1 MAENKSSINETRVFG
16 PPGTGKTTLIS
27 RYIAEAAEK
36 YDPDKIVVAS
46 FTRAA
51 AKELIGRDLPIKS
64 DQVGTLHAICYRM
77 LGNPDIAESKTK
89 DFNEQYPHFAVTQ
102 SDTVKMDDGLAP
114 TDEGAG
120 QNSGDDLLAQLGIY
134 RARMVRKE
142 LWAPTVLDFHRAWEG
157 YKRDVGLA
165 DFQDLIDRAL
175 DVHYPPFQAQI
186 GIFDEVQDFTPVQL
200 KLIRRWAKYMEWI
213 LLAGDDDQAS
223 APWSKILT
231 TGGQW
236 ISAELVNSE
245 IHSLTTYVQERSQIA
260 GITRCGRNFIKEK
273 SRYTGFMHELHTET
287 SSTDV
292 THNHPSIFRFTEA
305 AKEKTCVYLMKKGT
319 YFRVGW
325 CQIVRADGCLH
336 FSIRC
341 KNENADE
348 GWILDVFD
356 NRSEASL
363 MESYVAS
370 HFGISTVI
378 WKPMHDQSNGHYS
391 EDIIRRLFEK
401 LGDQSSRA
409 ISCLEFF
416 GKDINKPFY
425 IKGNKTTHGSVN
437 YKSAACN
444 LFPEIMALPVY
455 NGSKIPSWEIITK
468 IERRWYDGHVFSFL
482 VEKDHT
488 YISDGIIT
496 HNCLYSFTG
505 ATPEA
510 FLNPPVP
517 QEFKKIL
524 RQSYRVPTK
533 ILNLSNNIVRKLSVR
548 EPKEYR
554 PRDHDGKIFTSNATW
569 KKPDNVIPVIKGY
582 VSEGKRVMVLA
593 TCSYMLGP
601 LIAQLRDRG
610 IPFSNIYKA
619 NRGDWNPIRKR
630 QTGNAGAYGRL
641 CAYMA
646 PQGAEFQGVRLWTP
660 GQLESWTEPI
670 RVDGNFQRG
679 AKSKLRE
686 MCKTKE
692 LAPEVVL
699 GAMLEALS
707 EDAFDQAVSFDLEWF
722 LSQITPAKQK
732 AYDFPSR
739 VYKECGLDGPEMAK
753 MVTVGTVHSVKGAEC
768 DCCIVFPDIS
778 LRGAQHYAMRQGE
791 QFEQILRQ
799 FYVAVTRTR
808 DILVLCQGLSR
819 GMFFDDYK

>member
-1 MAENKSSINETRVFG
+1 MS
-16 PPGTGKTTLIS
+16 GTGKTTSLT
-27 RYIAEAAEK
+27 RYIGEAAEK
-36 YDPDKIVVAS
+36 YDPDKIIVAS

-102 SDTVKMDDGLAP
+102 SDTVRMDDGLAP

-142 LWAPTVLDFHRAWEG
+142 LWSPTVLDFHRAWEG
-157 YKRDVGLA
+157 YKRDCNLA

-175 DVHYPPFQAQI
+175 EVHYPPFQAQI

-213 LLAGDDDQAS
+213 LMAGDDDQ
-223 APWSKILT
+223 T
-231 TGGQW
+231 
-236 ISAELVNSE
+236 
-245 IHSLTTYVQERSQIA
+245 
-260 GITRCGRNFIKEK
+260 
-273 SRYTGFMHELHTET
+273 
-287 SSTDV
+287 
-292 THNHPSIFRFTEA
+292 
-305 AKEKTCVYLMKKGT
+305 
-319 YFRVGW
+319 
-325 CQIVRADGCLH
+325 
-336 FSIRC
+336 
-341 KNENADE
+341 
-348 GWILDVFD
+348 
-356 NRSEASL
+356 
-363 MESYVAS
+363 
-370 HFGISTVI
+370 
-378 WKPMHDQSNGHYS
+378 
-391 EDIIRRLFEK
+391 
-401 LGDQSSRA
+401 
-409 ISCLEFF
+409 
-416 GKDINKPFY
+416 
-425 IKGNKTTHGSVN
+425 
-437 YKSAACN
+437 
-444 LFPEIMALPVY
+444 
-455 NGSKIPSWEIITK
+455 
-468 IERRWYDGHVFSFL
+468 
-482 VEKDHT
+482 
-488 YISDGIIT
+488 
-496 HNCLYSFTG
+496 LYSFTG

-510 FLNPPVP
+510 FLNPPVGE
-517 QEFKKIL
+517 EFKRVL

-533 ILNLSNNIVRKLSVR
+533 VLHLANRIIAKIRVR

-582 VSEGKRVMVLA
+582 VAEGKRVMVLA

-707 EDAFDQAVSFDLEWF
+707 EEAFDNAVSFDLEWF

-753 MVTVGTVHSVKGAEC
+753 MCTVGTVHSVKGAES
-768 DCCIVFPDIS
+768 DVVILFPDIS

-799 FYVAVTRTR
+799 FYVGVTRTR

>member
-1 MAENKSSINETRVFG
+1 MSKAIG
-16 PPGTGKTTLIS
+16 
-27 RYIAEAAEK
+27 EAAEK

-114 TDEGAG
+114 TDEGSG

-142 LWAPTVLDFHRAWEG
+142 LWSPTVLDFHRAWEQ
-157 YKRDVGLA
+157 YKRDCNLA

-213 LLAGDDDQAS
+213 LMAGDDDQ
-223 APWSKILT
+223 T
-231 TGGQW
+231 
-236 ISAELVNSE
+236 
-245 IHSLTTYVQERSQIA
+245 
-260 GITRCGRNFIKEK
+260 
-273 SRYTGFMHELHTET
+273 
-287 SSTDV
+287 
-292 THNHPSIFRFTEA
+292 
-305 AKEKTCVYLMKKGT
+305 
-319 YFRVGW
+319 
-325 CQIVRADGCLH
+325 
-336 FSIRC
+336 
-341 KNENADE
+341 
-348 GWILDVFD
+348 
-356 NRSEASL
+356 
-363 MESYVAS
+363 
-370 HFGISTVI
+370 
-378 WKPMHDQSNGHYS
+378 
-391 EDIIRRLFEK
+391 
-401 LGDQSSRA
+401 
-409 ISCLEFF
+409 
-416 GKDINKPFY
+416 
-425 IKGNKTTHGSVN
+425 
-437 YKSAACN
+437 
-444 LFPEIMALPVY
+444 
-455 NGSKIPSWEIITK
+455 
-468 IERRWYDGHVFSFL
+468 
-482 VEKDHT
+482 
-488 YISDGIIT
+488 
-496 HNCLYSFTG
+496 LYSFTG

-510 FLNPPVP
+510 FLNPPVGE
-517 QEFKKIL
+517 EFKRVL

-533 ILNLSNNIVRKLSVR
+533 VLHLANRIIAKIRVR

-753 MVTVGTVHSVKGAEC
+753 MVTVGTVHCSPPDEKVLTVNGWVEIGNLDNRLHGLASYFKGTNSLLWGTTNKREGYKDFTVSKRPYSGPLITIKTEKSTTRVTPNHHLLVSFSENFFEKYVIYLMKRGDWFRVGQCVSGHRPYRSGGLGGRIATEQADAGWILKVCETKEQATVEEEKIRAKYGITGLTFEAAKSRTLSSAQLHEIHNSCIKETSKRARVLMQDFGLMEECPLITRSPLADISIKKVNTRSFFLTAAANMLDGYMEVLIPPDDFIRKGRKCSVKPTGYLASVSTKHYEGDVYSMEVLPHHYYISGGAVVHNSVKGAEA
-768 DCCIVFPDIS
+768 DVVVLFPDIS

-799 FYVAVTRTR
+799 FYVGVTRTR